1 MAVVIK
7 LERQCQQG
15 FEPDGPV
22 GRRAER
28 QPLGILVP
36 RRMVAGDC
44 INGAVAQPLD
54 DGAPV
59 SFAAQRGR
67 QLGEGPILADRGLV
81 QHEIGGR
88 RIAGHRQPLRLGAPN
103 RPDPGRGRQMGGV
116 IACAGDL
123 DEPKVALDHDDLGR
137 RRDCRQ
143 AQPGGDLAF
152 VDLAR
157 SGKARFFRML
167 QHQQVEA
174 AGVGQYAAHDERIG
188 DRLDPVG
195 KAERTVGGEQAHFG
209 QLTPP

>member
-7 LERQCQQG
+7 LERQRQQG
-15 FEPDGPV
+15 FEPDDPV

-81 QHEIGGR
+81 QREIGGR
-88 RIAGHRQPLRLGAPN
+88 GIAGHRQPLRLGAPN
-103 RPDPGRGRQMGGV
+103 RLDRGRGRQMGDV
-116 IACAGDL
+116 IARAGDL

-167 QHQQVEA
+167 HHQQVEA

-195 KAERTVGGEQAHFG
+195 KAERAVGGEQAHFG